1 VGDNSSFRISCRC
14 VSNHYLCRWSSVSNY
29 APTDAL
35 EMYKKVGEKAQLVA
49 VAQSS
54 NIVRG
59 DTVVNVE
66 ESFKSKK
73 DESSR
78 LADKLIEMESSI
90 QVEQKRRAEAK
101 TRGAASG
108 ATRAPKPP
116 GMVASK
122 KRASHDDKKGGSPAV
137 KKSRKSTGTPTPR
150 ATKSKEDKKTMY
162 LNKRVAKEFQ
172 QEDETGEPFTEVYF
186 GTIDS
191 YVSTSDSEHP
201 LWHVQYDDDDEEEY
215 DEKDLKRAI
224 RLYDREKANDV
235 NPPIGSSMA
244 SDVEMAAPGGES
256 PTAAAEEEDAR
267 GDSVDMEAAT
277 TDTTNPTSETAAPS
291 PETAAPSPA
300 VPPPAADG
308 PAPEELPA
316 ATIEATAAPTAPP
329 ATE

>member
-1 VGDNSSFRISCRC
+1 
-14 VSNHYLCRWSSVSNY
+14 
-29 APTDAL
+29 
-35 EMYKKVGEKAQLVA
+35 MYKKVGEKAQLVA

-66 ESFKSKK
+66 ESLKTKK

-78 LADKLIEMESSI
+78 LADKLIEIESSI

-108 ATRAPKPP
+108 ATRVSKPP
-116 GMVASK
+116 GMVAAK

-137 KKSRKSTGTPTPR
+137 KKARKSTGTPTPR
-150 ATKSKEDKKTMY
+150 ATKSKDDKKTMY

-191 YVSTSDSEHP
+191 YVSSSDSEHP

-224 RLYDREKANDV
+224 KLYDREKANDV
-235 NPPIGSSMA
+235 NPPNRSSMA
-244 SDVEMAAPGGES
+244 SEVEMAAPAGES
-256 PTAAAEEEDAR
+256 PTAVEEVDAG
-267 GDSVDMEAAT
+267 GDSMDVDPAT
-277 TDTTNPTSETAAPS
+277 TKPTTETTDPTSETAAPS
-291 PETAAPSPA
+291 P
-300 VPPPAADG
+300 AADV

-316 ATIEATAAPTAPP
+316 DPIEATAAPPAPA